1 MSNTARNTDLGSW
14 QTVTVSVADMDAALA
29 LWRDQFGLTVVATRD
44 GPDTGLA
51 TLWAIKPSDI
61 RRQVLL
67 ATGDHRHGML
77 HLIEFA
83 APGEAVREGAAVFDW
98 VPKNLDIYVEDMP
111 ARIAELLAA
120 GYAFRADQFSEVTA
134 PDGTRFREIHMP
146 AHDGLNIVLL
156 ELLDDSPPLTDRHY
170 GAVGPLI
177 TIVPDANREKAFVAD
192 VLEMDQLKDN
202 KLDGPEIEA
211 MIGLPSGAALDVSI
225 WGDKAQSLGWLEIIE
240 YQGTQGSDL
249 YPRAKPPATGILQ
262 LRYSVA
268 DLDAVTQN
276 LKRKAVPFEAL
287 SALDLLDGSDDLVAL
302 TTPAGLRLEIAEHR

>member
-1 MSNTARNTDLGSW
+1 MSNALNEKGLGSW
-14 QTVTVSVADMDAALA
+14 QTVTVSVADMETALA

-67 ATGDHRHGML
+67 ATGDSRHGML
-77 HLIEFA
+77 HLIEFTE
-83 APGEAVREGAAVFDW
+83 PGDAVRDGAAVFDW
-98 VPKNLDIYVEDMP
+98 VPKNLDIYVQDMP
-111 ARIAELLAA
+111 ARINELLAA

-146 AHDGLNIVLL
+146 AHDSLNIVLL
-156 ELLDDSPPLTDRHY
+156 ELLDDSPPLTNKHY

-177 TIVPDANREKAFVAD
+177 TIVPDAAREKAFVAD
-192 VLEMDQLKDN
+192 VLDMDQLKDN
-202 KLDGPEIEA
+202 TLDGPEIEA

-225 WGDKAQSLGWLEIIE
+225 WGNKTQSLGWLEIIE

-262 LRYSVA
+262 VRYSVS
-268 DLDAVTQN
+268 DLDAIAKSLQQH
-276 LKRKAVPFEAL
+276 VPLDAFDY
-287 SALDLLDGSDDLVAL
+287 LDLLDGSDRLIAL
-302 TTPAGLRLEIAEHR
+302 TTPAGLRLEIAQQR